1 MKAFDRRRQRKKI
14 AQDPGNDT
22 VVSSLDFLLLQ
33 ILQTNLLSLAKTQ
46 EKNNLARKKTFR
58 I

>member
-1 MKAFDRRRQRKKI
+1 MKAFVRRRQRKKI

-22 VVSSLDFLLLQ
+22 VVCFLDFLLLQ

-46 EKNNLARKKTFR
+46 ENNNLERKKTFR

>member
-1 MKAFDRRRQRKKI
+1 MKAFVRRRQNKKI

-22 VVSSLDFLLLQ
+22 VVSSLHFLLLQ
-33 ILQTNLLSLAKTQ
+33 ILQTNLSLAKTQ